1 MSTSQDNIPEVQEYS
16 CTVFQTTNPSFTVNS
31 LVNIAK
37 KINIFFSF
45 ILQNWV
51 LVAVALKY

>member
-1 MSTSQDNIPEVQEYS
+1 MSISQDNIPEVQEYS
-16 CTVFQTTNPSFTVNS
+16 CTIFQTTSPSFTVNN

-37 KINIFFSF
+37 KNIFFSF

-51 LVAVALKY
+51 LAAVALKC